1 MANEIKKAYSNY
13 EKKAGATIKNQSIQA
28 YIMSGTLG
36 ALFGIMVGT
45 GHSAAFFGV
54 SVGVGAVLGVLL
66 GVVILRIII
75 IRGKKM
81 FSKLNELTKSEGYSD
96 AAIEE
101 AYRLLEKLQ
110 KTGNKRNIV
119 VNLAMMHNIRGE
131 FSKALNVLQNIDET
145 SFIADPSL
153 AELYYAQKMSAILN
167 MGDLDRSADTY
178 NRGIY
183 YMKTYMHHSVYGG
196 FICNALAVYEFYCGH
211 YDTALQLISDSDNAF
226 NKLSDN
232 KAPSLCEWAV
242 NRYWQA
248 LILSMQGN
256 KADALK
262 ALNSIENEVYMTD
275 YYRTKIAELREE
287 LRENETLS

>member
-1 MANEIKKAYSNY
+1 MSNEIKKAYSNY

-45 GHSAAFFGV
+45 GHSAAFFVV
-54 SVGVGAVLGVLL
+54 SVGVGTVLGVLA
-66 GVVILRIII
+66 GVVMIRLIIM
-75 IRGKKM
+75 RSNKM

-96 AAIEE
+96 AAIAE

-110 KTGNKRNIV
+110 KTVNERNLT

-131 FSKALNVLQNIDET
+131 FSQALNVLQNMDET

-153 AELYYAQKMSAILN
+153 AELYYAQKMLAMLGI
-167 MGDLDRSADTY
+167 GDLDRSADTY

-196 FICNALAVYEFYCGH
+196 IICNALAVYEFYCGH
-211 YDTALQLISDSDNAF
+211 YDMALQLISDSDNAF

-248 LILSMQGN
+248 LILSMRGN
-256 KADALK
+256 KTDALE
-262 ALNSIENEVYMTD
+262 ALNSIGNEVHITD
-275 YYRTKIAELREE
+275 YYKAKIAKLREE